1 MVEERPRGALETDDI
16 GGHGV
21 LHDFRWVMGMDG
33 KGNGSSRE
41 GVEAAEGS
49 RGGRRWGL
57 GRACP
62 PGRGQERAQRRRRE
76 GARAEARRSHGQAP
90 ASTGSHGRE
99 LEGAPVELEGAGV
112 RRSEKNGGSRKISG
126 GEIRDE
132 SVGRCLKKNQG

>member
-1 MVEERPRGALETDDI
+1 MMSMLCNCCVRELLIMARTWFAFGLPSKTGCD
-16 GGHGV
+16 
-21 LHDFRWVMGMDG
+21 
-33 KGNGSSRE
+33 SRE

-62 PGRGQERAQRRRRE
+62 PGRGQERAQRRRGE

-99 LEGAPVELEGAGV
+99 LEGAGA
-112 RRSEKNGGSRKISG
+112 RRWEKNGGSMKISG
-126 GEIRDE
+126 GDK
-132 SVGRCLKKNQG
+132 G